1 MRRRRLAFGGFIM
14 AEIVNGQWWQGIQQ
28 GVSIIL
34 AAMPLWTRV
43 NLRRVAPRFPKHV
56 QPGERA
62 ELVNDFATAVVDM
75 EEILHS
81 DV

>member
-1 MRRRRLAFGGFIM
+1 M
-14 AEIVNGQWWQGIQQ
+14 
-28 GVSIIL
+28 
-34 AAMPLWTRV
+34 
-43 NLRRVAPRFPKHV
+43 NLRRMASRFPEHV
-56 QPGERA
+56 RPGERA